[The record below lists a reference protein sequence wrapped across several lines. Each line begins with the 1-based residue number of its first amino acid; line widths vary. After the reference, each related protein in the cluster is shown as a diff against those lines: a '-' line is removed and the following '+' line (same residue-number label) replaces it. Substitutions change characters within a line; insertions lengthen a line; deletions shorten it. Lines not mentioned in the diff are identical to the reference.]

1 MINRDNL
8 SIWGVNVR
16 MQPLQAVVAN
26 IQLDKVNKI
35 VKKEKCKIF
44 R

>member
-1 MINRDNL
+1 
-8 SIWGVNVR
+8 

-35 VKKEKCKIF
+35 VKKRIKNAKFLDKELSK
-44 R
+44 